1 MTDRGDQRPAY
12 LVVADDLRAAI
23 ERREYSAQR
32 RLPTESEL
40 ANRYGLSRQTVRRAY
55 LELVGAG
62 LVDRIPGRGTF
73 VADHPAKYARQLES
87 FEDLLGLA
95 EDTRIELVRPLV
107 RQVDIAAAARLGLD
121 DDIVYSLEYIRSH
134 HGTAFG
140 WTTVALPPRIADI
153 VGDAPELTD
162 RGSSSPVTVI
172 GLLEGRLSDPID
184 QAQQSI
190 AAVAADEAIAE
201 ALGCAPG
208 SPILRIDRLFVRSRA
223 EPVELSV
230 GYFLPDQYT
239 YRTNLLRQ
247 RADRNR

>member
-1 MTDRGDQRPAY
+1 MTERGEQRPAY

-23 ERREYSAQR
+23 ERDEYSAQR

-40 ANRYGLSRQTVRRAY
+40 ANRYQLSRQTIRRAY

-73 VADHPAKYARQLES
+73 VADHQAKYARQFGS

-95 EDTRIELVRPLV
+95 EDTSIELVRPLG

-121 DDIVYSLEYIRSH
+121 DDIVYSLGYVRSH
-134 HGTAFG
+134 HDIAFG
-140 WTTVALPPRIADI
+140 WTTVSMPPRVAEI
-153 VGDAPELTD
+153 VSDTTEFTTLGTTSAA
-162 RGSSSPVTVI
+162 TVI
-172 GLLEGRLSDPID
+172 GLLEGRLPDPID

-190 AAVAADEAIAE
+190 AAVAADDVVAGF
-201 ALGCAPG
+201 LGCAPG
-208 SPILRIDRLFVRSRA
+208 SPILRIDRLFVSSRA

-247 RADRNR
+247 RTD